1 MKEQDRPVINK
12 EQINRFF
19 SSYYS
24 EWRHIQILGVEKKLK
39 TKYEFYSDIVENIN
53 YSDIEADEKTIAQEI
68 SNGLM
73 FEAIQYSL
81 QYIEDLF
88 ALINAA
94 KKPNFFIR
102 SIIQYNAGKVD
113 HAIRTFSIKRK
124 NICECFHFPYFPDEE
139 NLTEQ
144 ELEVQ
149 NVINESVDRLGNIIH
164 ELVEFYKKYQFF
176 YNQYK
181 HGLSIALRPYHNW
194 TPEQVEEDKKGI
206 HGQSPIVALDSLNFK
221 DAPKNQYGNTGY
233 LLMPCASPII
243 MPHLNCLQTE
253 NNLLRF
259 VMSPPDMSI
268 NVMVDVAKKCKRCI
282 HLLIHNFLQSVNEE
296 SPLKLRLPSPDEQD
310 VFVFDFPVIE
320 DVSAGNSNLSA
331 GL

>member
-1 MKEQDRPVINK
+1 MKEQDRPAINK

-24 EWRHIQILGVEKKLK
+24 EWRHIQVLSIQKKLK
-39 TKYEFYSDIVENIN
+39 TKYEFYDEIIRSIN
-53 YSDIEADEKTIAQEI
+53 YSDNSASEKTIAQEI

-88 ALINAA
+88 AMVNAA

-102 SIIQYNAGKVD
+102 SIIQYNAGKID
-113 HAIRTFSIKRK
+113 TAIRTFSVK
-124 NICECFHFPYFPDEE
+124 NKNVCESFHFPYFPDDDQ
-139 NLTEQ
+139 LTGQ
-144 ELEVQ
+144 DLETQKVF
-149 NVINESVDRLGNIIH
+149 NESVERLGKIIT
-164 ELVEFYKKYQFF
+164 ELIEYYKKYQFF

-181 HGLSIALRPYHNW
+181 HGLSVALRPYHDW
-194 TPEQVEEDKKGI
+194 TPEQVEEDKTGT

-221 DAPKNQYGNTGY
+221 AAPQNQYGNTGY
-233 LLMPCASPII
+233 LLMPCFSPVIT
-243 MPHLNCLQTE
+243 PHLNQLQSE

-268 NVMVDVAKKCKRCI
+268 DLIVDITKKCKRCI
-282 HLLIHNFLQSVNEE
+282 QILIHNFLQEINKEN
-296 SPLKLRLPSPDEQD
+296 PLKMRLPATTEED
-310 VFVFDFPVIE
+310 VYVFNFPVLPT
-320 DVSAGNSNLSA
+320 V
-331 GL
+331 